1 MLVIKNLSVSVEEKQ
16 VLDTVSVDFEI
27 GKNYCLL
34 GKNGSGK
41 STLAMTVMGH
51 PAYEAKML
59 KGEETKIIE
68 TTKINKEG
76 VFLVNESDYIDDV
89 LKWLL
94 EEKWVGDLNAIDILA
109 LDPEM
114 RSKLGIF
121 VAFQNIPEIKWVKLF
136 EFLRTIYNAKW
147 GTTETFIS
155 FKKIIEPLVAEL
167 AIDRDFL
174 WRDVNVGFS
183 GGERRKIEILQLK
196 LLKPRYVFLDEVDSG
211 LDVDAFK
218 SVANLLR
225 EYDSWDNSFI
235 IVTHYFS
242 ILDYIPVDIV
252 YLMEWWKIIWSGGL
266 ELAMKVKENGFG
278 S

>member
-16 VLDTVSVDFEI
+16 VLDTVSMDFQI

-51 PAYEAKML
+51 PAYEATML
-59 KGEETKIIE
+59 KGENAIMV
-68 TTKINKEG
+68 NDVVSEG
-76 VFLVNESDYIDDV
+76 VFLVNDSDYIDDA

-94 EEKWVGDLNAIDILA
+94 EEKWVEDLHAIDILA
-109 LDPEM
+109 LDPDM

-155 FKKIIEPLVAEL
+155 FKKIIEPLVTEL

-196 LLKPRYVFLDEVDSG
+196 LLKPRYIFLDEVDSG

-218 SVANLLR
+218 SVASLLR
-225 EYDSWDNSFI
+225 EYDSWDNCFI

-242 ILDYIPVDIV
+242 ILDYIPVDVV

-266 ELAMKVKENGFG
+266 ELAMKVKASGFG
-278 S
+278 A